1 MRAEDKYETERNA
14 ARVQQE
20 VKKTDRCETSVSL
33 RDVCRVLTMCLF

>member
-20 VKKTDRCETSVSL
+20 VKKTDRCETLEVKPVSV
-33 RDVCRVLTMCLF
+33 